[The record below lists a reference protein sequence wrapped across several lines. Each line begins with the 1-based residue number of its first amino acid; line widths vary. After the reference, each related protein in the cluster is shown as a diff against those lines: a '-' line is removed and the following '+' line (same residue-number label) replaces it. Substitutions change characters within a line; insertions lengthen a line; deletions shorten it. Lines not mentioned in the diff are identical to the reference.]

1 MCNCDLVHTEEMV
14 VGGVDK
20 KAVLAIGANPVVTPI
35 TNNRRNEASMRVV
48 DVVVVMM
55 QVKTLKGK

>member
-1 MCNCDLVHTEEMV
+1 MV